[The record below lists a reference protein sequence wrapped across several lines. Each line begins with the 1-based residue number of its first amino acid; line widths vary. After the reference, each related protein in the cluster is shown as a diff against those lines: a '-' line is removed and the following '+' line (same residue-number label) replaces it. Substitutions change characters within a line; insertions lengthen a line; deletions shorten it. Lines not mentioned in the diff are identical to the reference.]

1 MFPLPLNTNRS
12 QRRQWL
18 RAVRKSALPPE
29 AKQVAEWVATG
40 ADRSGRITDPV
51 LTSTLH
57 EMECSDDG
65 K

>member
-1 MFPLPLNTNRS
+1 MYLLPLNLNRS

-29 AKQVAEWVATG
+29 TKQVAEWVATG
-40 ADRSGRITDPV
+40 ADRSGLITDPV
-51 LTSTLH
+51 LTHTLR
-57 EMECSDDG
+57 EVECSDDG